1 MKKKEKKKRS
11 EEGFGSSSADLN
23 WIFMKNSNQS
33 SVSLLKES
41 GSFKFEIKAKHKP
54 DERFGELM

>member
-1 MKKKEKKKRS
+1 
-11 EEGFGSSSADLN
+11 
-23 WIFMKNSNQS
+23 MKNSNQS

-54 DERFGELM
+54 DGKVWGINVRDWAEIRGDLIKTYT